1 MELRALNNAIL
12 TPVKQWTRKGAIALM
27 AGCLLLGVG
36 GGWLARTWQSRVAA
50 GSAKVAAV
58 ATPAQTNPGSV
69 SQMPNGARL
78 KEMADAQAAPLLGRL
93 KSDPNNPDLLTS
105 IGNLYY
111 DAQQYSIAIDFYGR
125 VLKVKPSDV
134 AVRTDMA
141 TAYWYMGDADTAIT
155 EFNQA
160 LTYEPNSPNALFNRG
175 LVKWKGKMDI
185 AGAEADWKKL
195 LKENPNYDAR
205 DKVEQMM
212 AEANKQAGLK
222 PE

>member
-1 MELRALNNAIL
+1 MNNAIH

-36 GGWLARTWQSRVAA
+36 GGWLGRTWQSRVAA
-50 GSAKVAAV
+50 GSTKVAAV

-69 SQMPNGARL
+69 SQMPNAARL
-78 KEMADAQAAPLLGRL
+78 KEMADAQAAPLLARL

-155 EFNQA
+155 EFNKA
-160 LTYEPNSPNALFNRG
+160 LTYEPSSPNALFNRG

>member
-1 MELRALNNAIL
+1 MELEALNNTIL
-12 TPVKQWTRKGAIALM
+12 TPDKQWTRKGAMALM
-27 AGCLLLGVG
+27 AGCLLLGVA
-36 GGWLARTWQSRVAA
+36 GGWLARTWQSRVVA
-50 GSAKVAAV
+50 GSTKVAAV

-69 SQMPNGARL
+69 SQMPNAARL
-78 KEMADAQAAPLLGRL
+78 KEMADAQAASLLGRL

-111 DAQQYSIAIDFYGR
+111 DAQQYSMAIDFYGR

-155 EFNQA
+155 EFNKA

-195 LKENPNYDAR
+195 LKENPNYDGR